1 MIYPQ
6 LLSTWVCIH
15 AQSSAPPNTENS
27 QSFLFPQIQHPWYEL
42 QTSHALLSQR
52 LTSGRQAPAELHAS
66 LRCYAWLLW
75 CTLQPL
81 KFSALETGV
90 FFTLHALLSIFLPQR
105 SAPSF
110 AQSSVN
116 NDASPTSIPTFTSN
130 PTLSNSHTR
139 NKEQELQCCSAVLQ
153 SLARH
158 SWSLQPQHRG
168 RCGREGGPCAHR

>member
-6 LLSTWVCIH
+6 LLSTWVCIQT
-15 AQSSAPPNTENS
+15 QSSAPPNTENS
-27 QSFLFPQIQHPWYEL
+27 QSFLFTQIQHPWYEL
-42 QTSHALLSQR
+42 QSSHALLSQR
-52 LTSGRQAPAELHAS
+52 LTSGRQAPDELHAS
-66 LRCYAWLLW
+66 LRCYAWPLW

-110 AQSSVN
+110 AQSPPIKNSVN

-139 NKEQELQCCSAVLQ
+139 NKEQELQRCSAESQ

-158 SWSLQPQHRG
+158 SWSLQP
-168 RCGREGGPCAHR
+168 